1 MNPIAYLKIVF
12 EMIKKNYRVLVRS
25 RSSALVILLG
35 PFFIIF
41 LIGAAFNT
49 SNLHGI
55 RVGIYAAEP
64 DNEVLEQILK
74 SLKDNDF
81 TVTSTSSEQ
90 DCIDLVKSGGAHIC
104 ISFPSGLSEDSIA
117 REIIFHVDY
126 SKINLVFTIL
136 NVITGEVEDIST
148 DLSVEYTK
156 LLIEQMNATAQ
167 EISEKASLISDLS
180 SNAEQMKESLEALSA
195 ELRGIEV
202 SSSEFGISDVGM
214 YLSESSAQID
224 EFGSIADETTAAG
237 EELLDGLESYIAS
250 FEEELNS
257 QVDQIADF
265 QNTVDEYASLACA
278 FDFSSV
284 EELSFDPCNDLTSVQ
299 DALASAATEAEG
311 ISADF
316 DELQEQLDDVRSQL
330 ETAQSQQESVLAAAQ
345 TNLDS
350 LQSQLESSSAKI
362 DEISGQKNAIAKNID
377 AMIVMLDENIATI
390 SAVQQSIN
398 GIGESMSSAAIGN
411 AEEIVNP
418 VLTRIK
424 PILEKKSYLDYTMP
438 ALIVLVVMFMSIL
451 LSSTIV
457 MTEKQSRAYFR
468 NYIAPVP
475 DFTFLVSIYLTNI
488 IVVFFQ
494 ALVLLFIADLAF
506 GVSIFSNIFSIVFA
520 ILIIGSIFILLGMS
534 IGYLFVSEETSTLA
548 SISLASIFLLFSSF
562 LIPIESLS
570 ETIGS
575 IAVYNPFVLS
585 EGILRQLVIFG
596 NSFFSAGND
605 VFILLFYVVFLT
617 AVLYVCELVDKRRI
631 H

>member
-1 MNPIAYLKIVF
+1 MNPVMYLKIVL
-12 EMIKKNYRVLVRS
+12 EIIKKNFLVLVRS

-49 SNLHGI
+49 SSLHGI
-55 RVGIYAAEP
+55 RVGVYSVEE
-64 DNEVLEQILK
+64 NEVFDQILK

-81 TVTSTSSEQ
+81 AVTKTSTEQ
-90 DCIDLVKSGGAHIC
+90 ECINLVKSGGVHLC
-104 ISFPSGLSEDSIA
+104 ISFPGSLSEDSIA

-126 SKINLVFTIL
+126 SKVNLVFTIL

-156 LLIEQMNATAQ
+156 LLIEQMNATAAQ
-167 EISEKASLISDLS
+167 ISEKASLISDLS
-180 SNAEQMKESLEALSA
+180 ANAEQMKESLETLSA
-195 ELRGIEV
+195 ELSGIEV
-202 SSSEFGISDVGM
+202 SSSEFGLSDIESYM
-214 YLSESSAQID
+214 AESSAQID
-224 EFGSIADETTAAG
+224 EFGSIAEDTTATG
-237 EELLDGLESYIAS
+237 EALLDDLGSYISS

-257 QVDQIADF
+257 QVDQITDF
-265 QNTVDEYASLACA
+265 QDTVDEYASLACA

-284 EELSFDPCNDLTSVQ
+284 EGLGFDPCTDLTAVQ
-299 DALASAATEAEG
+299 DALESAASDAEG
-311 ISADF
+311 ISSDF

-345 TNLDS
+345 INLDS
-350 LQSQLESSSAKI
+350 LQSQLETSSAKI
-362 DEISGQKNAIAKNID
+362 DEISDQKDAIAGDID
-377 AMIVMLDENIATI
+377 AMIALLDENIATI
-390 SAVQQSIN
+390 DAVQQSISA
-398 GIGESMSSAAIGN
+398 ISDSMSAAAIGD
-411 AEEIVNP
+411 AEDIVNP

-438 ALIVLVVMFMSIL
+438 ALIVLVIMFMSIL

-457 MTEKQSRAYFR
+457 MTEKQSRSYFR
-468 NYIAPVP
+468 NYITPIP
-475 DFTFLVSIYLTNI
+475 DYTFLLSIYLTNI
-488 IVVFFQ
+488 VVVFFQ
-494 ALVLLFIADLAF
+494 ALILLVIADLVF
-506 GVSIFSNIFSIVFA
+506 GVSIFSNIFSILFA
-520 ILIIGSIFILLGMS
+520 ILIIGSIFVLLGMS

-548 SISLASIFLLFSSF
+548 SISLSSIFLLFSSF

-575 IAVYNPFVLS
+575 VAVYNPFVLS
-585 EGILRQLVIFG
+585 EGVLRQLVIFG

-605 VFILLFYVVFLT
+605 VYILLFYVVFLA
-617 AVLYVCELVDKRRI
+617 AVLYVCELIDKRRI